1 MAAAG
6 ESVVVGIG
14 PVRADGVAPDDAC
27 QVRSCQER
35 ATQVRDG
42 KVRAGQVRIGQ
53 VRASQVRADQ
63 DRVLAQKPEAQGC
76 VWVRKDK
83 SGVFP
88 TSSQEALPAQK
99 PETPGRKT
107 SGGDPPDT
115 LFTPS
120 HVEGSSWGVLLPGLD
135 AQKSEKK

>member
-1 MAAAG
+1 MNEG
-6 ESVVVGIG
+6 HIFLH
-14 PVRADGVAPDDAC
+14 
-27 QVRSCQER
+27 
-35 ATQVRDG
+35 
-42 KVRAGQVRIGQ
+42 
-53 VRASQVRADQ
+53 
-63 DRVLAQKPEAQGC
+63 VLAQKPEAQGC

-88 TSSQEALPAQK
+88 TSSQEALPAKK

-120 HVEGSSWGVLLPGLD
+120 HVEGSSWGVLLSGLD
-135 AQKSEKK
+135 AQKPEKNEKDSKKEGTGFGGEKQKKGQTVWPAPFLSSREKLSP